1 MDLTLA
7 PMTEEYAREIVGW
20 RYPGQYELY
29 NTAPEDVEE
38 DVQAL
43 LKPDNA
49 YYAVWNDEYG
59 LFGYCCYGPEAQV
72 PGGDYTTEALD
83 IGLGMRPDL
92 AGRGMGLEFL
102 EAILAFARARQGDIR
117 FRATIAVFNTRSR
130 RVFEKAGFRPEWSFA
145 AEGRQGL
152 EFVIVVTDPPAPAVS
167 ASASFA

>member
-29 NTAPEDVEE
+29 NSAPEDVEE

-43 LKPDNA
+43 LKPEHA
-49 YYAVWNDEYG
+49 YYAVWSDEYG

-72 PGGDYTTEALD
+72 PGGDYAQDDLGVALD

-102 EAILAFARARQGDIR
+102 EAILTYARTQQSDVS
-117 FRATIAVFNTRSR
+117 FRATIAVFNLRSR
-130 RVFEKAGFRPEWSFA
+130 RVFEKAGFRHQRSFV
-145 AEGRQGL
+145 AESGQGL
-152 EFVIVVTDPPAPAVS
+152 EFVVVIQDAEA
-167 ASASFA
+167 AI